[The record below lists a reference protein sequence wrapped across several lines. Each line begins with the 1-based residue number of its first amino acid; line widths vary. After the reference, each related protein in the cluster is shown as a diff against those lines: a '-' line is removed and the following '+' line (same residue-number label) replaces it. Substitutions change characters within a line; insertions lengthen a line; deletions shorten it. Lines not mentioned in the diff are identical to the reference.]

1 MVRPLLV
8 VAVTALVLGAG
19 GGAATAMTT
28 AVSTGPPSGL
38 TERGRVLWQF
48 EALLH
53 DTFGGRKVCATGRW
67 RANFTTSCGALA
79 LFSPYDYVFAG
90 ARASAFHISSKKAC
104 CYGNYPQ
111 SVLIRRRNIA
121 CNAGETMFLVVN
133 PARVHFS
140 LSCSRAGWTS
150 P

>member
-1 MVRPLLV
+1 MRPLLV
-8 VAVTALVLGAG
+8 AAVAVLVLGTG
-19 GGAATAMTT
+19 GGAATATTT
-28 AVSTGPPSGL
+28 AVSTGPLSGL

-48 EALLH
+48 AALLH
-53 DTFGGRKVCATGRW
+53 DTFGGREVCATGRW
-67 RANFTTSCGALA
+67 RLSFSTTCGALA
-79 LFSPYDYVFAG
+79 DFSPYDYVFAG
-90 ARASAFHISSKKAC
+90 ARGSAFHISSKKAC

-121 CNAGETMFLVVN
+121 CNARETMFVVAN
-133 PARVHFS
+133 MARVHFS

>member
-1 MVRPLLV
+1 MKSLLIAA
-8 VAVTALVLGAG
+8 VAALVLATG
-19 GGAATAMTT
+19 GGAATATT
-28 AVSTGPPSGL
+28 ATSAGPPGGL
-38 TERGRVLWQF
+38 TERGRALWQF

-53 DTFGGRKVCATGRW
+53 DRFGGREVCATGRW
-67 RANFTTSCGALA
+67 RLNFTTTCGALA
-79 LFSPYDYVFAG
+79 YYSPYDYVFAG
-90 ARASAFHISSKKAC
+90 ARGSAFHISSKKAC

-121 CNAGETMFLVVN
+121 CNARETMFLVAN
-133 PARVHFS
+133 MARVHFS

>member
-1 MVRPLLV
+1 MRPLLV
-8 VAVTALVLGAG
+8 AAVAALVLGTG
-19 GGAATAMTT
+19 GGAATATTT

-48 EALLH
+48 EALLR
-53 DTFGGRKVCATGRW
+53 DTFGGREVCATGRS
-67 RANFTTSCGALA
+67 RNNFTTTCGALA
-79 LFSPYDYVFAG
+79 FFSPYDYVFAG
-90 ARASAFHISSKKAC
+90 ARGSAFHVSSKKAC
-104 CYGNYPQ
+104 CYGNHPQ

-121 CNAGETMFLVVN
+121 CNVRETMFLLVN
-133 PARVHFS
+133 LARVHFS